1 MRRFFSFLI
10 GVISG
15 ALVGA
20 TTVLLLAPES
30 GEELRSQIRE
40 RAESLVEEV
49 RLAAENE
56 RKRLEAQLESMKRG
70 EIPVED

>member
-20 TTVLLLAPES
+20 VTVLLLTPES
-30 GEELRSQIRE
+30 GEDLRAQVRGRFE
-40 RAESLVEEV
+40 NLVEEV
-49 RLAAENE
+49 RSTAAAERE
-56 RKRLEAQLESMKRG
+56 RLEAQLEAFKRG